1 MSSDINPN
9 IHQID
14 AAKLPVMLS
23 SLRLPSINR
32 LWQQIA
38 EQADNEG

>member
-23 SLRLPSINR
+23 NGCTSSP
-32 LWQQIA
+32 
-38 EQADNEG
+38 